1 MSFHSTNTSTLIN
14 GDIYTRSNSRLKSMG
29 KKLTETTEL
38 NFDTFN
44 YAIEVFTRVG
54 LSRKPDPLP
63 QEKWVWLARLALG
76 INWNTSGL
84 SCPFLISAQQL
95 VWSLQSPQQCGVMM
109 NGEKIEFIVAAC
121 AIFSATITKCYSSTK
136 SAHENDPR
144 FLVYCSI
151 CGKSMKKWSSLKKH
165 LQREHRSKFADFL
178 YSVLSQFE
186 YFYAPTATVYMI
198 MFIVLAQ
205 DPSNSPDQKG
215 LGSRLLKKW
224 ICVISHAF
232 WLASDLH
239 DGSAGGCRSED
250 ENSSDIWYDG
260 QLLTNSEHDAV
271 PSTPT
276 IDPKWD
282 QALFLLKATEQ
293 HSLTYSGIESLCE
306 CTQGLVETVL
316 DQVASRVKKKLQEHN
331 IEISTTLYY
340 RCMSA
345 SRHIWRTL
353 LSLFPGKILWE
364 TLQLCGKL
372 CTHSVAY
379 VKAFDWY
386 SNPFAKASE
395 IRTTQLPSYI
405 YIHNC
410 IPI

>member
-165 LQREHRSKFADFL
+165 LQREHRSLLTFC
-178 YSVLSQFE
+178 
-186 YFYAPTATVYMI
+186 T
-198 MFIVLAQ
+198 
-205 DPSNSPDQKG
+205 
-215 LGSRLLKKW
+215 LLKRW
-224 ICVISHAF
+224 ICLTSHAF

-239 DGSAGGCRSED
+239 DGSAGGCHSED
-250 ENSSDIWYDG
+250 KNSSDILYDG
-260 QLLTNSEHDAV
+260 QLLTNSECDTV

-306 CTQGLVETVL
+306 STQGLVETVL